1 VDVRDVVAP
10 DVASLAPL
18 LERFVEAGA
27 SKFVVVPIG
36 EPADWPA
43 HLADVAD
50 VVKPLE
56 T

>member
-1 VDVRDVVAP
+1 VAS
-10 DVASLAPL
+10 DVASLPAL

-36 EPADWPA
+36 EPSDWSS
-43 HLADVAD
+43 HLAEVAD
-50 VVKPLE
+50 VVKPVE